1 MIEKAYRRKPVVA
14 VSAGS
19 HQVYLALL
27 LLLLAGSGCAAL
39 IYEIVWF
46 QLLQVVI
53 GSSAISLG
61 LLLAAYMGGLCAGSV
76 AFSRFVPRRIHPLK
90 VYAALESG
98 IGILGL
104 LVLFGLPIVAHL
116 YVEGATEGFPGLV
129 LRGIVAGACLL
140 PPTLLM
146 GGSLPAIARRLET
159 TAQGVSRI
167 GLLYSGNVAGAVFGC
182 LIAGFYL
189 LRVYD
194 MAVATY
200 AAGGVNLAP
209 RLASLFFFT
218 RPHYSGT
225 RGNNQPVPP
234 SPGGRTKHRG
244 VIY

>member
-1 MIEKAYRRKPVVA
+1 MTAKSQKSQRKEP
-14 VSAGS
+14 
-19 HQVYLALL
+19 LAALTLL

-76 AFSRFVPRRIHPLK
+76 ALSRFVPRRIHPLK

-116 YVEGATEGFPGLV
+116 YVERATEGFPGLV

-146 GGSLPAIARRLET
+146 GGSLPAIARWLET
-159 TAQGVSRI
+159 TPKGVSRI
-167 GLLYSGNVAGAVFGC
+167 GLLYSSNVAGAVFGC

-194 MAVATY
+194 MA
-200 AAGGVNLAP
+200 GGTNAPPRVQFAP
-209 RLASLFFFT
+209 RLASLFFS
-218 RPHYSGT
+218 PPLLYSAT
-225 RGNNQPVPP
+225 
-234 SPGGRTKHRG
+234 
-244 VIY
+244 

>member
-1 MIEKAYRRKPVVA
+1 MTAKSQKSQRKEP
-14 VSAGS
+14 
-19 HQVYLALL
+19 LAALTLL

-46 QLLQVVI
+46 QLRQVVI

-76 AFSRFVPRRIHPLK
+76 ALSRFVPRRIHPLK

-116 YVEGATEGFPGLV
+116 YVEGATEGFRGLV

-146 GGSLPAIARRLET
+146 GGTLPAIARWLET
-159 TAQGVSRI
+159 TTQGVSRI
-167 GLLYSGNVAGAVFGC
+167 GLLYSSNVAGAVFGC

-194 MAVATY
+194 MAVARY
-200 AAGGVNLAP
+200 ARGGHEVSLLQGHLFLLPLAHP
-209 RLASLFFFT
+209 A
-218 RPHYSGT
+218 GT
-225 RGNNQPVPP
+225 RQKHHPIQP
-234 SPGGRTKHRG
+234 S
-244 VIY
+244 